1 MPEEV
6 KEILRRELA
15 ELKQNKIR
23 VLALVAC
30 FIVLV
35 IFWITDDTSGGEEI
49 ILEEK
54 PPPATKDLPVKVLPI
69 TKSPDGVKIVLGA
82 NADRLFIG
90 DPFAVEEEI
99 KPQPT
104 PPLPAIPAPSIVLE
118 PPPEQPKEKI
128 FLMGTAISGAN
139 KTAMFLRG
147 KETLFKTIG
156 EEIDGRKI
164 SDITPDFV
172 TFEDGARIYFQK
184 ELE

>member
-1 MPEEV
+1 MPEEF
-6 KEILRRELA
+6 KEILRRELD

-30 FIVLV
+30 FILLL

-54 PPPATKDLPVKVLPI
+54 PPATKDLPVKVLPVA
-69 TKSPDGVKIVLGA
+69 KNPDGVKVVLGA

-99 KPQPT
+99 KPPPT
-104 PPLPAIPAPSIVLE
+104 PPLPAIPAPSIVIE
-118 PPPEQPKEKI
+118 PPPQPPKENI
-128 FLMGTAISGAN
+128 ILMGTAISGAN

-156 EEIDGRKI
+156 EEIDGRII

>member
-1 MPEEV
+1 MPEEL
-6 KEILRRELA
+6 KEILRRELD

-30 FIVLV
+30 LIVLV

-54 PPPATKDLPVKVLPI
+54 PPATKDLPVKVLPVA
-69 TKSPDGVKIVLGA
+69 KSPDGVKIVLGA

-90 DPFAVEEEI
+90 DPFAVEEEV
-99 KPQPT
+99 KPPPT
-104 PPLPAIPAPSIVLE
+104 PPLPAIPAPSIVIE
-118 PPPEQPKEKI
+118 PPPKPPKENI
-128 FLMGTAISGAN
+128 ILMGTAISGTN

-156 EEIDGRKI
+156 EEIDGRII